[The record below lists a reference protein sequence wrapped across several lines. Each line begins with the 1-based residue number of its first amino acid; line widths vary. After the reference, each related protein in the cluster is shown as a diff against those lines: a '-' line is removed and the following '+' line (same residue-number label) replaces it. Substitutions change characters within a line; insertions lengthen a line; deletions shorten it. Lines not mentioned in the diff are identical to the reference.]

1 MTRAMADELIYN
13 EAQNEV
19 IFIKYLASSLR
30 GFRPGRSPVLKSV
43 ELSIIQTLRAIHKEL
58 AS

>member
-19 IFIKYLASSLR
+19 ILIKYLTPS
-30 GFRPGRSPVLKSV
+30 GSV
-43 ELSIIQTLRAIHKEL
+43 
-58 AS
+58 